1 MSLNFLEKFPASI
14 KRQTTFKSGRHLFRL
29 GSPVRILHF
38 ILSGE
43 VHLIRVNAKGSPILL
58 QRATSG
64 AILAEASLYSPKYH
78 CDAIAIEPTTT
89 ISIPTRDIKDRLS
102 ADPALSEIWM
112 KHLAHEVQALR
123 FQAELLAMKTVSE
136 RLDAWI
142 AWKGEDTLKKGE
154 WKNVAHEIGVSPE
167 AFYRE
172 MSKRS
177 QPHAQPT
184 LSH

>member
-1 MSLNFLEKFPASI
+1 ML
-14 KRQTTFKSGRHLFRL
+14 RHLFIH
-29 GSPVRILHF
+29 PNI
-38 ILSGE
+38 I
-43 VHLIRVNAKGSPILL
+43 
-58 QRATSG
+58 AT
-64 AILAEASLYSPKYH
+64 LF
-78 CDAIAIEPTTT
+78 AIEPTTT

-177 QPHAQPT
+177 QPHGSSPKIAVNSLQPD
-184 LSH
+184 